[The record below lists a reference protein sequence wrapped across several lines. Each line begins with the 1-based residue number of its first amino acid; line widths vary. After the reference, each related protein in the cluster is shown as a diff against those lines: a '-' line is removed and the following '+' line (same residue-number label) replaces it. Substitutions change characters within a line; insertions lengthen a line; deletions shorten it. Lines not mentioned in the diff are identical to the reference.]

1 MNKYLFILG
10 FVGTALFT
18 ACSTADDLASDK
30 PNETPSVEEPKETS
44 LIVEASQ
51 NSEVPITLGVGQ
63 SRGLTRAV
71 LNPDD
76 ANGNFKTEAGKY
88 LGVFCLA
95 TGTQANESNIP
106 TIIKNFKWN
115 TDPAEDEE
123 GLIVRMRNVPAKVT
137 TDGTTSDVAFLDPEA
152 LPGENSTSY
161 YYPMGNWLK
170 YNFYAYY
177 PWQPEIVDGKTTL
190 SFSESQVLET
200 YLTIDGS
207 QDVIWGRA
215 HPWNPNPS
223 LSEVPTGHDPYCA
236 KYFRLK
242 RAEVGEA
249 NIKNYYPK
257 FVFEHKLVQFKFF
270 VKAANATVLTDLMT
284 KNMQVTDMYIANAI
298 YCLSLIVAQKDSTKN
313 GVLKMKSVTPST
325 KKLRIKTNNADTD
338 RFDQENPYGDAHL
351 DNPLAITTSYVTT
364 LVDEL
369 QAGVAL
375 TEVEAN
381 AYNSQL
387 SGALK
392 ADIPLT
398 AAQAT
403 AYNTAMTPLTSKNEG
418 ETLSA
423 DEANAYNA
431 TLTGHKSADET
442 LTAGE
447 ASAFNAANGYV
458 GYIMLPDPR
467 INNDEFKYQLTLK
480 VKYTVNAVDKTD
492 IIAIDMVPPSGGF
505 IAGKIYNILV
515 NVQSP
520 EQISAKAILQEWD
533 DSPDVIEYGN

>member
-1 MNKYLFILG
+1 MNKYLFIIG
-10 FVGTALFT
+10 FAGMALFT
-18 ACSTADDLASDK
+18 ACSTADDLAAEK
-30 PNETPSVEEPKETS
+30 PIETPPVEEPKETT
-44 LIVEASQ
+44 LLVEARQ
-51 NSEVPITLGVGQ
+51 NSEIPITLGVGQ
-63 SRGLTRAV
+63 SRGITRSPM
-71 LNPDD
+71 NPDGE
-76 ANGNFKTEAGKY
+76 GNFTTEDGKY

-106 TIIKNFKWN
+106 TMIKNFKWN
-115 TDPAEDEE
+115 TAPADDED
-123 GLIVRMRNVPAKVT
+123 GLIVRMRNVPAQVT
-137 TDGTTSDVAFLDPEA
+137 TDGSTSNVVFLD
-152 LPGENSTSY
+152 STTLVNPTPTQQEW

-177 PWQPEIVDGKTTL
+177 PRQPYDVDGKKTL
-190 SFSESQVLET
+190 SFSENQVLET

-215 HPWNPNPS
+215 HPWNPRTP
-223 LSEVPTGHDPYCA
+223 EEATGFDPYCA
-236 KYFRLK
+236 KYFRKK
-242 RAEVGEA
+242 RAEVGDE

-298 YCLSLIVAQKDSTKN
+298 YSLSLIVAQKDSTKN

-338 RFDQENPYGDAHL
+338 RFDQVTPYGDDNL
-351 DNPLAITTSYVTT
+351 DNPLAIV
-364 LVDEL
+364 VEL
-369 QAGVAL
+369 QADVAL
-375 TEVEAN
+375 TAEQAI
-381 AYNSQL
+381 AYNSKL
-387 SGALK
+387 SGALQ
-392 ADIPLT
+392 ADVALD

-403 AYNTAMTPLTSKNEG
+403 AYNTAMGASKSAGDTLT
-418 ETLSA
+418 A

-431 TLTGHKSADET
+431 TLTGHKSANDT
-442 LTAGE
+442 LTAVE
-447 ASAFNAANGYV
+447 AAAFNAANGYV

-467 INNDEFKYQLTLK
+467 INSNEFKYQLTLK
-480 VKYTVNAVDKTD
+480 VKYTVNEVEKTD
-492 IIAIDMVPPSGGF
+492 IIAIDMDPPSGGF

-533 DSPDVIEYGN
+533 DSPAVIEYGN